1 MDYLENLTAEN
12 VNSGRFST
20 LAHGY
25 IVPGDVVY
33 IPFGAILCEKAV
45 ACSNVSLR
53 VSSLLIHKHQCPSA
67 DHYHKRLPQETW
79 ICLSSSSA

>member
-25 IVPGDVVY
+25 IVPGDAVY

-67 DHYHKRLPQETW
+67 DIITNAYPKKLGFV
-79 ICLSSSSA
+79 